1 LVNISP
7 CGDQSETKKRQGN
20 AVSVF
25 VHLPILPIVGVGGL
39 EPPTSAS
46 QTRRAGRLR
55 YTPAD
60 KSIIRTMDK
69 RQETIDYLANTAAW
83 LSLFLIILVSLV
95 ACQPNPTPSQI
106 EFNPPVNTPI
116 MVATTVAPA
125 VAIPPTPNQTTQA
138 EHSATPTPNNCLQ
151 DGGEI
156 RSVNFSSEHLG
167 EDFYFQVY
175 LPPCY
180 HDQPDQRYPV
190 TYLLHGLYYSEDQWP
205 RLGVA
210 EQMDR
215 LVARG
220 EIPPFIVIL
229 PREARFH
236 PPQISAFDNAL
247 IEELIPWVDQHYRTL
262 AEKPYR
268 AIGGL
273 SRGAAWSVRI
283 GLEQYQHFDSI
294 GAHSLP
300 LFEAD
305 GNRLSEWLS
314 GIPQEDLP
322 AFYIDIG
329 RGDPEKAT
337 AQDFADQLN
346 DNNVPHMWYLFNGG
360 HTEDYWSAHLEGY
373 LRWYARDW

>member
-1 LVNISP
+1 
-7 CGDQSETKKRQGN
+7 
-20 AVSVF
+20 
-25 VHLPILPIVGVGGL
+25 
-39 EPPTSAS
+39 
-46 QTRRAGRLR
+46 
-55 YTPAD
+55 
-60 KSIIRTMDK
+60 MDK
-69 RQETIDYLANTAAW
+69 RQETINIVANITAW
-83 LSLFLIILVSLV
+83 LSLFFLLLVSLA
-95 ACQPNPTPSQI
+95 ACQPSPTPSQI
-106 EFNPPVNTPI
+106 GFNPPAITPI
-116 MVATTVAPA
+116 MLTPTGDPA
-125 VAIPPTPNQTTQA
+125 AAITPTPNQPIQA
-138 EHSATPTPNNCLQ
+138 ERGATPTPNNCLQ
-151 DGGEI
+151 NGGEI
-156 RSVNFSSEHLG
+156 RSNSFSREHLA

-180 HDQPDQRYPV
+180 HDQPDHRYPV

-215 LVARG
+215 LVAGG

-229 PREARFH
+229 PREARFN
-236 PPQISAFDNAL
+236 PPQTSAFDNAL

-283 GLEQYQHFDSI
+283 GLEHYQLFNSI
-294 GAHSLP
+294 GTHSLP

-305 GNRLSEWLS
+305 GSRLLEWLS
-314 GIPQEDLP
+314 GIPHEDLP

-329 RGDPEKAT
+329 RGDPERIT
-337 AQDFADQLN
+337 AQDFANQLD
-346 DNNVPHMWYLFNGG
+346 DNNVPHTWHLFNGD
-360 HTEDYWSAHLEGY
+360 HTEDYWSTHLEGY

>member
-1 LVNISP
+1 
-7 CGDQSETKKRQGN
+7 
-20 AVSVF
+20 
-25 VHLPILPIVGVGGL
+25 
-39 EPPTSAS
+39 
-46 QTRRAGRLR
+46 
-55 YTPAD
+55 
-60 KSIIRTMDK
+60 MDK
-69 RQETIDYLANTAAW
+69 RQETTNILTNIAAW
-83 LSLFLIILVSLV
+83 LSLCLIILVSLA
-95 ACQPNPTPSQI
+95 ACQPNPTPSLI
-106 EFNPPVNTPI
+106 GYNPPTNTPSMMTPTVI
-116 MVATTVAPA
+116 PTATITS
-125 VAIPPTPNQTTQA
+125 IPHQPTQSVSTP
-138 EHSATPTPNNCLQ
+138 TPTPNNCLL

-156 RSVNFSSEHLG
+156 ISTSFSSEYLG
-167 EDFYFQVY
+167 EDFHFQVY

-180 HDQPDQRYPV
+180 HEQPDQRYPV

-205 RLGVA
+205 RMGIV

-215 LVARG
+215 LVAES
-220 EIPPFIVIL
+220 EIPPFIIIL
-229 PREARFH
+229 PREARFES
-236 PPQISAFDNAL
+236 PQISAFDNAL

-283 GLEQYQHFDSI
+283 GLEYYQHFDSI

-300 LFEAD
+300 LFATD
-305 GNRLSEWLS
+305 NSKSTEWLAS
-314 GIPQEDLP
+314 IPPEDLP

-329 RGDPEKAT
+329 RGDPERST
-337 AQDFADQLN
+337 AQDFADKLD